1 MRMTSWAMLSAA
13 AVTAMLGAAVGLGPT
28 GAGRALAASFDCA
41 RAANPTETAIC
52 ASPTLSSLDS
62 ALGLAYTERLAANPA
77 IKQIERGWL
86 AVRNVGCDRDVGCL
100 ARMTRAQLAWL
111 QAGAP
116 RLPSARPTRVGACAL
131 SPVKTVGTRL
141 EDTPGSGSEVIEAD
155 GALQVSYDQIP
166 AMDASHRGDPALVCL
181 ISLPEDC
188 PPGDLRG
195 RVYGVANLRTLGAWA
210 QPDAEHLCGGA

>member
-62 ALGLAYTERLAANPA
+62 ALGVAYTQHLAANPA

-86 AVRNVGCDRDVGCL
+86 AIRDVGCGRDIGCL
-100 ARMTRAQLAWL
+100 TRVTRDQLAWL

-116 RLPSARPTRVGACAL
+116 RPPGAIPRRVGACAL
-131 SPVKTVGTRL
+131 SVIKTIGTRL
-141 EDTPGSGSEVIEAD
+141 EDTPGSGSEVIEAN
-155 GALQVSYDQIP
+155 GALEVSYDQIP
-166 AMDASHRGDPALVCL
+166 AMDAARRGDPALVCL

-188 PPGDLRG
+188 PPGDVRG
-195 RVYGVANLRTLGAWA
+195 KVYGVADLRTLGAWS